1 MDLQK
6 SLQISFAGMNAQGT
20 RLRVVA
26 ENLANAESTAQ
37 TPGGEPYRRKVVTF
51 QSVLDKTIGA
61 TSVKVARIMPGAGEF
76 ERRFDPGNPGAD
88 AEGYVLMPNV
98 NSLMEL
104 MDMREAQRSYQANL
118 DTIDAAKTMISRTID
133 LLRG

>member
-1 MDLQK
+1 VDLQK
-6 SLQISFAGMNAQGT
+6 SLQISFSGMNVQGT

-26 ENLANAESTAQ
+26 ENLANAGSTAS

-51 QSVLDKTIGA
+51 QSVLDKASGA
-61 TSVKVARIMPGAGEF
+61 KTVKVAHILPGAGEF
-76 ERRFDPGNPGAD
+76 DHRYEPGNPAAD
-88 AEGYVLMPNV
+88 AEGYVLTPNV
-98 NSLMEL
+98 NPLIEL

-133 LLRG
+133 LLR

>member
-1 MDLQK
+1 MDLEK
-6 SLQISFAGMNAQGT
+6 SLQASFAGMNAQGT
-20 RLRVVA
+20 RLRVIA
-26 ENLANAESTAQ
+26 ENLANANSAAQ

-51 QSVLDKTIGA
+51 KSMLDKSTGA
-61 TSVKVARIMPGAGEF
+61 TTVKVARIVAGGGEF

-98 NSLMEL
+98 NPLLEL

-118 DTIDAAKTMISRTID
+118 DTIDAAKAMISRTID
-133 LLRG
+133 LLR